1 MGKQGL
7 PSVIVVAAAV
17 LLAGCGAAPPPGQAV
32 TSSPGPTAACPYVPE
47 HPQPPNCASYDP
59 EAAMAENERYREQR
73 PLSAETKAELNRRL
87 PAVRKALEALPDP
100 ADSDGLRRALDASG
114 INAQDAQT
122 DSTGTGIRFGV
133 PVGGGCLV
141 GFVGTDGTVEIS
153 SRGSILDGGCLEMSG
168 H

>member
-17 LLAGCGAAPPPGQAV
+17 LLAGCAVAPSPGQAV
-32 TSSPGPTAACPYVPE
+32 SSSPGPTAACPYVPE
-47 HPQPPNCASYDP
+47 HPQPSNCAGYDP
-59 EAAMAENERYREQR
+59 EAAMAENERYREPR
-73 PLSAETKAELNRRL
+73 PLSAETQAGLNRRI

-100 ADSDGLRRALDASG
+100 ADIRDVKRALDASG
-114 INAQDAQT
+114 VNAQDAQT
-122 DSTGTGIRFGV
+122 DSTAKGIRFGV

-141 GFVGTDGTVEIS
+141 GFVGNDGTVEVS